1 MLACGNVGGRWKQS
15 NKVNTDDKVKKES
28 TTGDPRRRSAWIVV
42 DIASRARGAR
52 CSQLGAVASKDNA
65 GPLVGAMLARVT
77 NPQLRL
83 MDSSLKFCLLAEGKA
98 EVYLGDLQAME
109 WDTAAAQCVA
119 EAAGGGVYSLDGES
133 LRYGKSALRDAAS
146 MTVGDTRFDWRR
158 LVAQL

>member
-28 TTGDPRRRSAWIVV
+28 TTGDPRRRSAWIAV

-52 CSQLGAVASKDNA
+52 SSQLGAVASKDNA
-65 GPLVGAMLARVT
+65 GLFGRCYAGACGKSAV
-77 NPQLRL
+77 RL

-98 EVYLGDLQAME
+98 EVYLRDLQAME

-133 LRYGKSALRDAAS
+133 LRYGKSALRDAAT